1 MGELE
6 ALNRHYLCVGAS
18 RLTKSVP
25 ENVLRRPNPTLKY
38 NPKNVKTEISEIGVK
53 MGNGTFTKE
62 NNVTIA
68 NARCGSISELSYKT
82 LRVLRTNSIKESTKP
97 YRV

>member
-1 MGELE
+1 MWECG
-6 ALNRHYLCVGAS
+6 AYGAPKPSYLYSYSHHTGHC
-18 RLTKSVP
+18 
-25 ENVLRRPNPTLKY
+25 LRRPNPTLKY
-38 NPKNVKTEISEIGVK
+38 NPKNVKTEISGIGVK

-82 LRVLRTNSIKESTKP
+82 LRVLRTNSIEESAKP

>member
-1 MGELE
+1 MTV
-6 ALNRHYLCVGAS
+6 YLVS
-18 RLTKSVP
+18 SVDAVAYMYRP
-25 ENVLRRPNPTLKY
+25 SPPKGDILRRRNPTLKY

-82 LRVLRTNSIKESTKP
+82 LRVLRTNSIEESAKP

>member
-1 MGELE
+1 MCLQHCVYKLE
-6 ALNRHYLCVGAS
+6 FSLC
-18 RLTKSVP
+18 
-25 ENVLRRPNPTLKY
+25 NQLRRPNPTLKY

-82 LRVLRTNSIKESTKP
+82 VRVLRTNSIEESAKP